1 MINKF
6 NEMRF
11 LSAMMIADIFSFLL
25 YCIERFAIE
34 KFIISTLDTFIF
46 NVFIYIINV
55 LLMLVLNEILEL
67 NFCGLNINLRKNII
81 TRQRKEIY
89 TLLKDLSSVNHD
101 IQNDGDNDIDDGNYD

>member
-81 TRQRKEIY
+81 IRQRKEIY

-101 IQNDGDNDIDDGNYD
+101 TQGDGDNDIDDGNYD